1 MITITMDGKTIELQ
15 KPINLLEA
23 AKRAGIYIPNLCYLE
38 EVTNFAGC
46 RLCLVEIEGHPK
58 LETACSTMAADGMVV
73 RTNTP
78 EIREIRHELLDLLI
92 SNHPMDCLT
101 CEQAGICTLQSL
113 CYEYGVKAPSYK
125 RKEQVFTID
134 MANPI
139 MIRDQAKCIKCGK
152 CVRVCREIQVTST
165 YDHVGRGFTSTV
177 TTANN
182 EPINKDICRMCG
194 QCIAVCPTGAL
205 FNKNFIGYRT
215 QDLKKVRTTCPFCGT
230 GCNFYLNVDVE
241 KNKVVGV
248 TPAIKS
254 PINGTQMCVKGRFHT
269 DFISSDERLTTPLIK
284 KDGEFV
290 PASWDEALNYAAARF
305 KDIRDQHGPDSIA
318 GLSSARC
325 TNQEN
330 YVFQKFMRAV
340 IGTNS
345 VDHCAR
351 T

>member
-1 MITITMDGKTIELQ
+1 M
-15 KPINLLEA
+15 
-23 AKRAGIYIPNLCYLE
+23 
-38 EVTNFAGC
+38 
-46 RLCLVEIEGHPK
+46 
-58 LETACSTMAADGMVV
+58 
-73 RTNTP
+73 
-78 EIREIRHELLDLLI
+78 
-92 SNHPMDCLT
+92 
-101 CEQAGICTLQSL
+101 
-113 CYEYGVKAPSYK
+113 
-125 RKEQVFTID
+125 
-134 MANPI
+134 
-139 MIRDQAKCIKCGK
+139 
-152 CVRVCREIQVTST
+152 
-165 YDHVGRGFTSTV
+165 
-177 TTANN
+177 
-182 EPINKDICRMCG
+182 
-194 QCIAVCPTGAL
+194 
-205 FNKNFIGYRT
+205 
-215 QDLKKVRTTCPFCGT
+215 
-230 GCNFYLNVDVE
+230 
-241 KNKVVGV
+241 

-325 TNQEN
+325 TNEEN